1 MIQIYLSEL
10 LAERQMTQAE
20 LSRLCGIRPSTI
32 SMIYNGLADRL
43 NVHHL
48 DKICGA
54 LDCNLSDLLVAMYFL
69 YSGSLA
75 QNVPK
80 SCSKLRPVPPS
91 RCMIFSRPY
100 SGKEADSS
108 VSK

>member
-43 NVHHL
+43 NL

-54 LDCNLSDLLVAMYFL
+54 LDCNLSDLLEYIPEKKQIRL
-69 YSGSLA
+69 S
-75 QNVPK
+75 QNEI
-80 SCSKLRPVPPS
+80 SKNY
-91 RCMIFSRPY
+91 IT
-100 SGKEADSS
+100 
-108 VSK
+108 

>member
-48 DKICGA
+48 DKICGDA
-54 LDCNLSDLLVAMYFL
+54 AFRAFL
-69 YSGSLA
+69 MFS
-75 QNVPK
+75 P
-80 SCSKLRPVPPS
+80 
-91 RCMIFSRPY
+91 MIS
-100 SGKEADSS
+100 
-108 VSK
+108 

>member
-43 NVHHL
+43 NVHQL

-54 LDCNLSDLLVAMYFL
+54 LDCNLSALLEYIPEKKQIRL
-69 YSGSLA
+69 S
-75 QNVPK
+75 QNEI
-80 SCSKLRPVPPS
+80 SKNY
-91 RCMIFSRPY
+91 IT
-100 SGKEADSS
+100 
-108 VSK
+108 

>member
-43 NVHHL
+43 DVHHL

-54 LDCNLSDLLVAMYFL
+54 LDCNLSDLLKYIPEKKQIHL
-69 YSGSLA
+69 S
-75 QNVPK
+75 QNEI
-80 SCSKLRPVPPS
+80 SKNY
-91 RCMIFSRPY
+91 IT
-100 SGKEADSS
+100 
-108 VSK
+108 